1 MRAGNPAAGP
11 CVSSTQAA
19 QPPEVNARPARGP
32 RVAPRPRLRVTGATR
47 RHAFFPDKQQ
57 ALDLCVEDVEA
68 LIASGRIT
76 ADQGAILLGI
86 LSNAC
91 PQMA

>member
-1 MRAGNPAAGP
+1 MDRIP
-11 CVSSTQAA
+11 SSYF
-19 QPPEVNARPARGP
+19 EKL
-32 RVAPRPRLRVTGATR
+32 VASVERIA

-57 ALDLCVEDVEA
+57 AVDLCVEDVEG

>member
-1 MRAGNPAAGP
+1 
-11 CVSSTQAA
+11 
-19 QPPEVNARPARGP
+19 
-32 RVAPRPRLRVTGATR
+32 
-47 RHAFFPDKQQ
+47 
-57 ALDLCVEDVEA
+57 VEG